1 MSKKFGM
8 STMGYAIVLVIIL
21 GIVMIVSALMMVNK
35 VNNHNNNSDNPNKNN
50 SSSKRF
56 RLKNTPKTAD
66 SNVAVNSLS
75 SQDNEDYSY
84 SDEDINDDN
93 FRNFYSEI
101 ERIDKKISSRIDNLE
116 MQQRE
121 FIRNY
126 NTKESISNKYVC
138 SIEGELDAENNVV
151 PINNQGNDDIK
162 NKKFVFVCQYK

>member
-21 GIVMIVSALMMVNK
+21 GIVMIVSAPMMVNK
-35 VNNHNNNSDNPNKNN
+35 VKDKGNDSDKSAFTSKKYRVKNN
-50 SSSKRF
+50 S
-56 RLKNTPKTAD
+56 KTLD

-84 SDEDINDDN
+84 DNGEIKDDN
-93 FRNFYSEI
+93 SRDFYSEI
-101 ERIDKKISSRIDNLE
+101 ERIDRKISSRIDNLE
-116 MQQRE
+116 IQQRE
-121 FIRNY
+121 FIRDY
-126 NTKESISNKYVC
+126 NKKESISNKYVC
-138 SIEGELDAENNVV
+138 SIEGELDSDNNVV